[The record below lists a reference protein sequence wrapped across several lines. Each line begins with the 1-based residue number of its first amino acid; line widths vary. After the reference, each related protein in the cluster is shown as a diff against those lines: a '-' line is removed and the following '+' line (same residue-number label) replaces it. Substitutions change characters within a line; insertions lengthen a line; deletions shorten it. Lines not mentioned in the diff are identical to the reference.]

1 MQIITQIINSDEPSV
16 EDDYIEDI
24 VIKPSSNYR
33 VDEDRDPNYYK
44 MIHHIDDLP
53 TLIDNFLVYRCVLM
67 LKQVFYDST
76 ACLEVK
82 QDIMHLIFN
91 SDDLNSLFF
100 FQMKTAG
107 YEPAITFECGRITH
121 IRLEL
126 KRLLC
131 VMRTQ

>member
-1 MQIITQIINSDEPSV
+1 MMDFFCNSYITEALNVIKAQDKTNNNSDEPSV

-67 LKQVFYDST
+67 LKRSI
-76 ACLEVK
+76 L
-82 QDIMHLIFN
+82 
-91 SDDLNSLFF
+91 
-100 FQMKTAG
+100 
-107 YEPAITFECGRITH
+107 R
-121 IRLEL
+121 
-126 KRLLC
+126 
-131 VMRTQ
+131 